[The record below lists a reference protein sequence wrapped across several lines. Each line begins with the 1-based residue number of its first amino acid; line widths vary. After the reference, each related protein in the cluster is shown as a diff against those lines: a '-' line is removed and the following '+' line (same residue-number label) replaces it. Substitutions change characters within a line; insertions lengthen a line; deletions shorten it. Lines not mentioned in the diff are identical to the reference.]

1 MSTRSLDTGTP
12 EDASG
17 VAAPIDS
24 AARSR
29 MARRAG
35 VAAFV
40 GTTIEIFDFY
50 IYSTASALVLGALF
64 FPTVSPAIGT
74 LVAFATIWV
83 GFIARPLGGV
93 IFGHFGDRL
102 GRKKMLMITL
112 TMMGIAT
119 IMVGLLPTYGQIG
132 IAAPLLL
139 VTVRMLQGIAIG
151 GEWGGAVLIATE
163 HAPKKKSILFGAF
176 AQQGSPVGNLLG
188 TLAFIA
194 ITQLPEEQFT
204 SWGWRIP
211 FLFSAVLVIVGIVIR
226 TRLEESP
233 EMESLRRSST
243 VVRLPLAEVLRSTPK
258 VVVLGILAGAIGMA
272 SSYVKTT
279 FALSWATED
288 IGFSR
293 STFLMVIMIALIAQV
308 LAQPFGAV
316 LATRF
321 DTRNAIVWILVPE
334 IFLMP
339 LMFYLI
345 GTGSTALAIV
355 GMVLATFPHS
365 MFYATLAGIL
375 SNAFPART
383 RYTGISVCYQ
393 MSTTVFAGTAPFL
406 CQYLLTT
413 TGSITSVVA
422 LTIGYVV
429 LSLVCSLALLN
440 RTPAPHE

>member
-1 MSTRSLDTGTP
+1 MSTRSLDTGKP
-12 EDASG
+12 ADASG

-35 VAAFV
+35 IAAFV

-102 GRKKMLMITL
+102 GRKKMLMMTL

-119 IMVGLLPTYGQIG
+119 TMVGLLPTYGQIG

-163 HAPKKKSILFGAF
+163 HAPKKSILFGAF

-243 VVRLPLAEVLRSTPK
+243 VVRLPLTEVLRSTPK

-279 FALSWATED
+279 
-288 IGFSR
+288 
-293 STFLMVIMIALIAQV
+293 
-308 LAQPFGAV
+308 
-316 LATRF
+316 
-321 DTRNAIVWILVPE
+321 
-334 IFLMP
+334 
-339 LMFYLI
+339 
-345 GTGSTALAIV
+345 
-355 GMVLATFPHS
+355 
-365 MFYATLAGIL
+365 
-375 SNAFPART
+375 
-383 RYTGISVCYQ
+383 
-393 MSTTVFAGTAPFL
+393 FAGTAPFL

-440 RTPAPHE
+440 RTPAPHG